1 LAHLSPGGEHLQG
14 EGLRGLTHARRQSRT
29 LHDTIFNNYSY
40 MNGWDKMKDIKEILK
55 KRIVYEVDNMKNVE
69 VYKNIGYKN
78 VNDKEL
84 KMDIY
89 MPPEINNSYKY
100 PTVIL
105 VHGDGPA
112 EILED
117 IKDSG
122 QYVSLGQ
129 LVAASGFIAITFNHR
144 SSYRLTRMADV
155 GNDIE
160 DAIGYI
166 KENAEKFHINNDKLG
181 LWAFSAGVPYGV
193 SVVLKNRQP
202 GIKCLVSYY
211 GYLDLQHRKDEVSED
226 ITYENLK
233 EFSPINYVNKDK
245 NEIPPLFIAR
255 AGLDHPVIN
264 KSIDNFIYELLKQN
278 IDFSL
283 YNHSKGEHGFDIN
296 NDNIRTYEIIKLT
309 IEFLKEHLSV
319 A

>member
-1 LAHLSPGGEHLQG
+1 M
-14 EGLRGLTHARRQSRT
+14 
-29 LHDTIFNNYSY
+29 NN
-40 MNGWDKMKDIKEILK
+40 IKEILK
-55 KRIVYEVDNMKNVE
+55 KRIVYEVDNMRNVE

-78 VNDKEL
+78 IDDKEL

-89 MPPEINNSYKY
+89 MPSEAINDHKC
-100 PTVIL
+100 PAVIL

-129 LVAASGFIAITFNHR
+129 LIAASGFAAITFNHR
-144 SSYRLTRMADV
+144 SSFRLTRMADV
-155 GNDIE
+155 GDDIE
-160 DAIGYI
+160 AALEYI
-166 KENAEKFHINNDKLG
+166 TENAEKFHINSDKLG
-181 LWAFSAGVPYGV
+181 LWAISAGVPYGI

-202 GIKCLVSYY
+202 YIKCLVSYY

-226 ITYENLK
+226 ITYESLK
-233 EFSPINYVNKDK
+233 EFSPINYIAEDK

-264 KSIDNFIYELLKQN
+264 SSIDNFIFELLKEN
-278 IDFSL
+278 IDFNL
-283 YNHSKGEHGFDIN
+283 YNHSKGEHGFDII
-296 NDNIRTYEIIKLT
+296 NDNIRTCEIIKLT
-309 IEFLKEHLSV
+309 IEFLKEHLSIT
-319 A
+319 